1 MDAIDLRD
9 KVALVT
15 GGASGI
21 GAATVRAFLDAGA
34 AVVVADI
41 DPAGKEFA
49 DDLAKNGASVVFV
62 EVDVASADDCERMV
76 HTVLDHFGRLDFAH
90 NNAAWEA
97 SGRAMLW
104 DYTEEHW
111 DRTFDV
117 CAKGVWLGMK
127 AEFPALR
134 DSGGAIVN
142 TASCAALRIDPG
154 AGAYNAAKA
163 AVIAMTRQAGKEMG
177 RHGVRANAIAPGI
190 IDTPLLRRSL
200 APEHREAVVRTVPV
214 GRIGQPE
221 DMARI
226 VVWLCSPL
234 ASYINGATILA
245 DGGLI

>member
-1 MDAIDLRD
+1 MDAIDLQD

-21 GAATVRAFLDAGA
+21 GAATVRAFVEAGA

-41 DPAGKEFA
+41 DPAGEEFA
-49 DDLAKNGASVVFV
+49 DGLAQKGALVVFV
-62 EVDVASADDCERMV
+62 EADVASAADCERMV
-76 HTVLDHFGRLDFAH
+76 RTALDNFGRLDFAH

-97 SGRAMLW
+97 SGRPMLW
-104 DYTEEHW
+104 DYTEERW

-127 AEFPALR
+127 AQFPALR
-134 DSGGAIVN
+134 ETGGAIVN
-142 TASCAALRIDPG
+142 TASCAALHIDPG

-163 AVIAMTRQAGKEMG
+163 AVIALTRQAAKEMG
-177 RHGVRANAIAPGI
+177 QHGIRANAIAPGI
-190 IDTPLLRRSL
+190 IDTPLLKRSL
-200 APEHREAVVRTVPV
+200 APELREAVVGTVPI

>member
-1 MDAIDLRD
+1 MDAIDLQDR
-9 KVALVT
+9 VALVT

-21 GAATVRAFLDAGA
+21 GAATVQAFIEAGA

-41 DPAGKEFA
+41 DPAGNELA
-49 DDLAKNGASVVFV
+49 DGLAQKGALVVFV
-62 EVDVASADDCERMV
+62 EADVASAADCDRMV
-76 HTVLDHFGRLDFAH
+76 RAALDNFGRLDFAH

-127 AEFPALR
+127 AQFPALR
-134 DSGGAIVN
+134 ESGGAIVN

-163 AVIAMTRQAGKEMG
+163 AVIAMTRQAAKEMG
-177 RHGVRANAIAPGI
+177 PHGIRANAIAPGI

-200 APEHREAVVRTVPV
+200 APRHREAVVGTVPI

-221 DMARI
+221 DMARV

-234 ASYINGATILA
+234 ASYVNGATILA